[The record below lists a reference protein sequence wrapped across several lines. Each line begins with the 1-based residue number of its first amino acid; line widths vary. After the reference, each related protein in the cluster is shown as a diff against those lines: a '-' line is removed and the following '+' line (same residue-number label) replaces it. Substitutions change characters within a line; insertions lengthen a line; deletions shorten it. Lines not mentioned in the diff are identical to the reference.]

1 LQEAAVIDQYDITLA
16 VASDAA
22 AISELSRDAIEQG
35 LPWSWTARR
44 VARSIRDRSTNVVVA
59 RQARALA
66 GFAIMKYEEEEAH
79 LLLLA
84 VHASQRRKGVGSALL
99 AWLESTVSV
108 AGIAMVRLETRA
120 RNDEARSFYR
130 HHGFEE
136 TGLHEGYYQGVED
149 AMRMA
154 KDLRRRP

>member
-1 LQEAAVIDQYDITLA
+1 MIDQYDISLA

-22 AISELSRDAIEQG
+22 SISELSRDAIEQG

-59 RQARALA
+59 RQARLLL
-66 GFAIMKYEEEEAH
+66 GFGIMKYEEEEAH

-84 VHASQRRKGVGSALL
+84 VHAAQRRKGVGSALL
-99 AWLESTVSV
+99 AWLEATVSV
-108 AGIAMVRLETRA
+108 AGIGIVRLETRA

-136 TGLHEGYYQGVED
+136 VGLHEGYYQGVED

-154 KDLRRRP
+154 KDLRRWA

>member
-1 LQEAAVIDQYDITLA
+1 MIDQYDISLA

-35 LPWSWTARR
+35 LPWSWTPRR
-44 VARSIRDRSTNVVVA
+44 VARSIRDRSTNVIVA
-59 RQARALA
+59 RQPGGLF

-84 VHASQRRKGVGSALL
+84 VQSAQRRKGVGSALL
-99 AWLESTVSV
+99 AWLEATVSV
-108 AGIAMVRLETRA
+108 AGIGIVRLETRA
-120 RNDEARSFYR
+120 KNDEGRSFYR

-136 TGLHEGYYQGVED
+136 VGLHEGYYQGVED

-154 KDLRRRP
+154 KDLRRWR

>member
-1 LQEAAVIDQYDITLA
+1 VIDQYDISLA

-22 AISELSRDAIEQG
+22 SISELSRDAIEQG

-59 RQARALA
+59 RQARLLL
-66 GFAIMKYEEEEAH
+66 GFGIMKYEEEEAH

-84 VHASQRRKGVGSALL
+84 VHAAQRRKGVGSALL
-99 AWLESTVSV
+99 AWLEATVSV
-108 AGIAMVRLETRA
+108 AGIGIVRLETRA

-136 TGLHEGYYQGVED
+136 VGLHEGYYQGVED

-154 KDLRRRP
+154 KDLRRWA